1 MGEAHDAGKCKRN
14 ALGQCENFRRT
25 RYAADMKVIAA
36 VVLLLSASAAY
47 SQQADLINADR
58 PGIADSSG
66 VVGPGIFQ
74 IEAGL
79 ERDHDGADRSIAT
92 PLLLRYG
99 VSKEFEMRVEGNGYV
114 HADGATGFA

>member
-1 MGEAHDAGKCKRN
+1 MGEAHDAWECKRS
-14 ALGQCENFRRT
+14 ALESATRECENFRRA
-25 RYAADMKVIAA
+25 RYAAAMKVIAA
-36 VVLLLSASAAY
+36 VVLLLSGSAAY

-79 ERDHDGADRSIAT
+79 ERDHDSADRSIAT
-92 PLLLRYG
+92 PLLLR
-99 VSKEFEMRVEGNGYV
+99 
-114 HADGATGFA
+114 